1 MKRVRVLVVGILL
14 GVMVGVGFVYAQ
26 QGSSSVLSSQDY
38 DEIGQ
43 LYATINHGG
52 DFRDADLWLSAFSDD
67 AVFTIAIGPG
77 QTFAGKEALSEWRHQ
92 SFRGQEGDAKVRHW
106 DGPPRITYAHGQ
118 GNGQCAVLLP
128 GLRRQREIPDDLVEW
143 VS

>member
-43 LYATINHGG
+43 LYATINH
-52 DFRDADLWLSAFSDD
+52 
-67 AVFTIAIGPG
+67 
-77 QTFAGKEALSEWRHQ
+77 
-92 SFRGQEGDAKVRHW
+92 
-106 DGPPRITYAHGQ
+106 
-118 GNGQCAVLLP
+118 
-128 GLRRQREIPDDLVEW
+128 
-143 VS
+143 